1 MFLQF
6 IIFRFAFDKF
16 AHLFCFF
23 PLLSFSLSFV
33 FRRFSG
39 KKGKKSKGKTLNL
52 QDFLSENGAPPTSS
66 VVTKSLS
73 WANECEDDDYSPPKI
88 LTYAIP
94 TAPRSQRVLDDS
106 TIPTSPPFS
115 AHISNLPYDLNETD
129 IQEYFESVTNSVVLS
144 VRLPREDGDSGRMR
158 GFGYIEFGDR
168 DGLIA
173 AVSQPELTLRNRKI
187 RIDVSTE
194 NDSKRGG
201 NRRYDNFGASDN
213 RDSNWRRGQGQD
225 SNDSSSRRSDV
236 ENDGNWRSGD
246 RPKRESP
253 PPARR
258 AYGRRNNDFDD
269 RNRRDDDRAPLSEER
284 PRIKLNPRTLPLPE
298 LQIDEREREQER
310 ETPKPEAIKP
320 RPKPVPSAAI
330 FGAAK
335 PVDTAAKDR
344 EIEARLE
351 KERERIQQEA
361 ELAEKEKSENEAKA
375 EIEEEDNATTTPVE
389 SEGILH
395 ENGNDEHHDNDNESG
410 TSADKAPADKTE
422 IISWRRKPED
432 DAQGEEQQDQERHSH
447 SPTRKRYSPD
457 RRRRQ
462 HPGKFSRLP

>member
-1 MFLQF
+1 M
-6 IIFRFAFDKF
+6 
-16 AHLFCFF
+16 
-23 PLLSFSLSFV
+23 
-33 FRRFSG
+33 
-39 KKGKKSKGKTLNL
+39 
-52 QDFLSENGAPPTSS
+52 SENGAPPTSS

-129 IQEYFESVTNSVVLS
+129 IQEYFESVTNSTVLS

-213 RDSNWRRGQGQD
+213 RDSNWRRGQD

-236 ENDGNWRSGD
+236 ENSGNWRSGD
-246 RPKRESP
+246 RPKMESP
-253 PPARR
+253 PPVRR
-258 AYGRRNNDFDD
+258 GYGRRNNDFDD

-298 LQIDEREREQER
+298 LQIEERERERER
-310 ETPKPEAIKP
+310 ETPKPEVIKP
-320 RPKPVPSAAI
+320 RPKPVPSADI

-351 KERERIQQEA
+351 KERERMEKEA
-361 ELAEKEKSENEAKA
+361 ELAEIEKAENQAKA
-375 EIEEEDNATTTPVE
+375 ELENENDTTPVE
-389 SEGILH
+389 SEELSH
-395 ENGNDEHHDNDNESG
+395 ENGSVEHHDNDNESG
-410 TSADKAPADKTE
+410 ASADKAPADKPPAE

-432 DAQGEEQQDQERHSH
+432 DAQGEGQNEERRSH

-462 HPGKFSRLP
+462 HPGRFFLFS